1 MKITLNNVCK
11 SIQGAQI
18 LKDISLEFESAHI
31 YGLYGANGSGKT
43 MLMRAVAGLM
53 KIDGGHVIIDGSEIG
68 KDQDFPDSIGFIIEN
83 PSFLNT
89 YTGFD
94 NLKLIAELKRIAD
107 DKAICDAL
115 ERVGLDPKDKRKFK
129 KYSLGMKQRLG
140 IAAAIMEKPE
150 LIVLDEPTSY
160 LDIRYKLELLTILKR
175 MVREEDL
182 AVLMSLHELDLA
194 RRVSDTVVCVAGDHI
209 DRVGPPEEIFTR
221 DYIAK
226 LYHME
231 PGRYDPCFSTLD
243 LVP

>member
-18 LKDISLEFESAHI
+18 LKDISLEFESARI

-43 MLMRAVAGLM
+43 MLMRAIAGLM

-150 LIVLDEPTSY
+150 LIVLDEPTNA
-160 LDIRYKLELLTILKR
+160 LDEDAVELLINILK
-175 MVREEDL
+175 EEKSRGALIIL
-182 AVLMSLHELDLA
+182 ACHDFEFMSQ
-194 RRVSDTVVCVAGDHI
+194 VA
-209 DRVGPPEEIFTR
+209 DRIFYLKGGKLCKERTDEE
-221 DYIAK
+221 
-226 LYHME
+226 
-231 PGRYDPCFSTLD
+231 
-243 LVP
+243 

>member
-18 LKDISLEFESAHI
+18 LKDISLEFESARI

-43 MLMRAVAGLM
+43 MLMRAIAGLM

-68 KDQDFPDSIGFIIEN
+68 KDRDFPDSIGFIIEN

-89 YTGFD
+89 YTGFE
-94 NLKLIAELKRIAD
+94 NLKLIADLKRIAD

-115 ERVGLDPKDKRKFK
+115 KRVGLDPKDKRKFK

-150 LIVLDEPTSY
+150 LIVLDEPTNA
-160 LDIRYKLELLTILKR
+160 LDEDAVELLINILK
-175 MVREEDL
+175 EEKSRGALIIL
-182 AVLMSLHELDLA
+182 ACHDFEFMSQ
-194 RRVSDTVVCVAGDHI
+194 VA
-209 DRVGPPEEIFTR
+209 DRIF
-221 DYIAK
+221 YLKGGK
-226 LYHME
+226 LCKE
-231 PGRYDPCFSTLD
+231 RTDEK
-243 LVP
+243 

>member
-18 LKDISLEFESAHI
+18 LKDISLEFESARI

-43 MLMRAVAGLM
+43 MLMRAIAGLM

-150 LIVLDEPTSY
+150 LIVLDEPTNA
-160 LDIRYKLELLTILKR
+160 LDEDAVELLINILK
-175 MVREEDL
+175 EEKSRGALIIL
-182 AVLMSLHELDLA
+182 ACHDFEFMSQ
-194 RRVSDTVVCVAGDHI
+194 VA
-209 DRVGPPEEIFTR
+209 DRIFYLKAGRLCKERTDEE
-221 DYIAK
+221 
-226 LYHME
+226 
-231 PGRYDPCFSTLD
+231 
-243 LVP
+243 

>member
-31 YGLYGANGSGKT
+31 YSLYGANGSGKT
-43 MLMRAVAGLM
+43 MLMRAIAGLM

-150 LIVLDEPTSY
+150 LIVLDEPTNA
-160 LDIRYKLELLTILKR
+160 LDEDAVELLINILK
-175 MVREEDL
+175 EEKARGALIIL
-182 AVLMSLHELDLA
+182 ACHDFEFMSQ
-194 RRVSDTVVCVAGDHI
+194 VA
-209 DRVGPPEEIFTR
+209 DRIFYLKAGRLCKERTDEE
-221 DYIAK
+221 
-226 LYHME
+226 
-231 PGRYDPCFSTLD
+231 
-243 LVP
+243 

>member
-43 MLMRAVAGLM
+43 MLMRAIAGLM

-129 KYSLGMKQRLG
+129 KYSLGMKQKIG
-140 IAAAIMEKPE
+140 IIQALMENPDI
-150 LIVLDEPTSY
+150 LILDEPFNALDEKSVLLLRKLLCQRRDEGKLIIVTSHHKD
-160 LDIRYKLELLTILKR
+160 DIEAICDEVIVMQDGTLK
-175 MVREEDL
+175 V
-182 AVLMSLHELDLA
+182 
-194 RRVSDTVVCVAGDHI
+194 
-209 DRVGPPEEIFTR
+209 
-221 DYIAK
+221 
-226 LYHME
+226 
-231 PGRYDPCFSTLD
+231 
-243 LVP
+243 

>member
-18 LKDISLEFESAHI
+18 LKDISLEFESARI

-43 MLMRAVAGLM
+43 MLMRAIAGLM

-89 YTGFD
+89 YTGFE

-150 LIVLDEPTSY
+150 LIVLDEPTNA
-160 LDIRYKLELLTILKR
+160 LDEDAVELLINILK
-175 MVREEDL
+175 EEKARGALIIL
-182 AVLMSLHELDLA
+182 ACHDFEFMSQ
-194 RRVSDTVVCVAGDHI
+194 VA
-209 DRVGPPEEIFTR
+209 DRIFYLKAGRLCKERTDEE
-221 DYIAK
+221 
-226 LYHME
+226 
-231 PGRYDPCFSTLD
+231 
-243 LVP
+243 

>member
-18 LKDISLEFESAHI
+18 LKDISLEFKSAHI

-43 MLMRAVAGLM
+43 MLMRAIAGLM
-53 KIDGGHVIIDGSEIG
+53 KIDGGQVIIDGSEIG

-150 LIVLDEPTSY
+150 LIVLDEPTNA
-160 LDIRYKLELLTILKR
+160 LDEDAVELLINILK
-175 MVREEDL
+175 EEKARGALIIL
-182 AVLMSLHELDLA
+182 ACHDFEFMSQ
-194 RRVSDTVVCVAGDHI
+194 VA
-209 DRVGPPEEIFTR
+209 DRIFYLKAGRLCKERTDEE
-221 DYIAK
+221 
-226 LYHME
+226 
-231 PGRYDPCFSTLD
+231 
-243 LVP
+243 

>member
-89 YTGFD
+89 YTGFE
-94 NLKLIAELKRIAD
+94 NLKLIAELKLIAA
-107 DKAICDAL
+107 DKSICDAL
-115 ERVGLDPKDKRKFK
+115 ERVGLDPKDMTMEVIESRMNRACEEAE
-129 KYSLGMKQRLG
+129 GMS
-140 IAAAIMEKPE
+140 AY
-150 LIVLDEPTSY
+150 DY
-160 LDIRYKLELLTILKR
+160 LVVND
-175 MVREEDL
+175 
-182 AVLMSLHELDLA
+182 ELD
-194 RRVSDTVVCVAGDHI
+194 DCV
-209 DRVGPPEEIFTR
+209 EEMHSIIQGEHHRSSRNVNFMN
-221 DYIAK
+221 DIK
-226 LYHME
+226 EELE
-231 PGRYDPCFSTLD
+231 ELKGEN
-243 LVP
+243 

>member
-1 MKITLNNVCK
+1 MKNTLNNVCK

-43 MLMRAVAGLM
+43 MLMRAIAGLM

-150 LIVLDEPTSY
+150 LIVLDEPTNA
-160 LDIRYKLELLTILKR
+160 LDEDAVELLINILK
-175 MVREEDL
+175 EEKARGALIIL
-182 AVLMSLHELDLA
+182 ACHDFEFMSQ
-194 RRVSDTVVCVAGDHI
+194 VA
-209 DRVGPPEEIFTR
+209 DRIFYLKAGRLCKERTDEE
-221 DYIAK
+221 
-226 LYHME
+226 
-231 PGRYDPCFSTLD
+231 
-243 LVP
+243 

>member
-18 LKDISLEFESAHI
+18 LNDISLEFESAHI

-43 MLMRAVAGLM
+43 MLMRAIAGLM

-68 KDQDFPDSIGFIIEN
+68 KDRDFPDSLGFIIEN

-89 YTGFD
+89 YTGFE
-94 NLKLIAELKRIAD
+94 NLKLIADLKRIAD

-150 LIVLDEPTSY
+150 LIVLDEPTNA
-160 LDIRYKLELLTILKR
+160 LDEDAVELLINILK
-175 MVREEDL
+175 EEKSRGALIIL
-182 AVLMSLHELDLA
+182 ACHDFEFMSQ
-194 RRVSDTVVCVAGDHI
+194 VADK
-209 DRVGPPEEIFTR
+209 IF
-221 DYIAK
+221 YLKGGK
-226 LYHME
+226 LCKE
-231 PGRYDPCFSTLD
+231 RADEK
-243 LVP
+243 